1 MALFKSKKT
10 KEEQAVAT
18 DNSVAQ
24 ANPTVDSSLDDVL
37 VRAHITEKAYDLS
50 KRGVYTFEVAQNANK
65 YVVAQAIKS
74 VYGVT
79 PKQVR
84 IVKTKP
90 RTVRSL
96 MRAKSTHQS
105 GMKKAYV
112 YLKEGDTI
120 NYM

>member
-1 MALFKSKKT
+1 MALFKSKKA
-10 KEEQAVAT
+10 KEEQAAKPESSTVQT
-18 DNSVAQ
+18 KSV
-24 ANPTVDSSLDDVL
+24 VDSSLDDVL
-37 VRAHITEKAYDLS
+37 VRTHVTEKAYDLS
-50 KRGVYTFEVAQNANK
+50 KRGVYTFEVAPNANK
-65 YVVAQAIKS
+65 YVVAQAVKS

-90 RTVRSL
+90 RTVRSS
-96 MRAKSTHQS
+96 MRAKSTHQP